1 MLLIPLAPLGGW
13 CKRRAA
19 LPVIVLI
26 CKIQHTLTV
35 VLPERF
41 FFERAAAAQKEFNTA
56 PYRAIFADCL
66 TEIGP
71 VNKRTFRDTLGLRIA
86 PPVKTHEGGFRS
98 NVAIHAILGG
108 SGLQAQINWWL
119 PVWPLTKERTMGFYP
134 LMAKNRLPTPPRSG
148 LLRSFWRPQ
157 KSRPGKAAAYPS
169 APCALVAPDGEV
181 YPVLPPVGYNA
192 GFFFGTL
199 ARFYSQS
206 HGVNPFFH

>member
-1 MLLIPLAPLGGW
+1 MIPLAPLGGW

-66 TEIGP
+66 TEIGLST
-71 VNKRTFRDTLGLRIA
+71 NGLFRDTLGLRIA

-98 NVAIHAILGG
+98 NVAIHRDTWG
-108 SGLQAQINWWL
+108 SGLQRKSIGGS
-119 PVWPLTKERTMGFYP
+119 RF
-134 LMAKNRLPTPPRSG
+134 G
-148 LLRSFWRPQ
+148 L
-157 KSRPGKAAAYPS
+157 
-169 APCALVAPDGEV
+169 
-181 YPVLPPVGYNA
+181 
-192 GFFFGTL
+192 
-199 ARFYSQS
+199 
-206 HGVNPFFH
+206 